1 MLGEESSMKESGG
14 KFKVRHIVK
23 LPVSD
28 ELIRKSLIRIMEN
41 ETKSLDAEL
50 KGAEPHIFSDDFEK
64 KMEEIIGVRK
74 TETSADKLKSALEKV
89 MDEEEA
95 ELEKE
100 MAGVEPHVFSEAFE
114 KKMEKLLQDETPK
127 QTSGQKL
134 QKTTQY
140 AAVLI
145 IIGLLIGGIVFCTS
159 DHASASKIGVEIREW
174 LENAFTVEEGDTTR
188 KDEGVLFEESQIGYL
203 PEGFEKVYEDEAF
216 SHVMYKYQ
224 NDTGDYII
232 LNVWRDK
239 IESGIDN
246 DEIGQGIGLN
256 ADGLEYRFLIKQET
270 DGNILTWTDT
280 EDAFYIVNSTLDKE
294 EMIKI
299 MDGISY

>member
-1 MLGEESSMKESGG
+1 MLGEESSMKESSG

-127 QTSGQKL
+127 QTSGRKL

-203 PEGFEKVYEDEAF
+203 PEGFEKVEEDVKF
-216 SHVMYKYQ
+216 SYVMYRYQ
-224 NDTGDYII
+224 NDTDDYII
-232 LNVWRDK
+232 IKVWRDK

-246 DEIGQGIGLN
+246 NEIGQEIGLN
-256 ADGLEYRFLIKQET
+256 ADGLEYCFVNKEKT
-270 DGNILTWTDT
+270 EGNILTWMDA
-280 EDAFYIVNSTLDKE
+280 EDAFYIINSTLDKE
-294 EMIKI
+294 EILKI
-299 MDGISY
+299 MDSISY